1 MAGDT
6 GLWACVIKTKD
17 DTEALAT
24 SHGRLVVADDAT
36 ELRKFF
42 GSMLFVREVSVHR
55 ETELP
60 LVRPAELL
68 ADRDRQTEQA
78 ST

>member
-1 MAGDT
+1 MADDT

-17 DTEALAT
+17 DAEALAT

-42 GSMLFVREVSVHR
+42 GNMLFVREVPVHR

-60 LVRPAELL
+60 LIRTADLL
-68 ADRDRQTEQA
+68 DESRARTEQP
-78 ST
+78 S